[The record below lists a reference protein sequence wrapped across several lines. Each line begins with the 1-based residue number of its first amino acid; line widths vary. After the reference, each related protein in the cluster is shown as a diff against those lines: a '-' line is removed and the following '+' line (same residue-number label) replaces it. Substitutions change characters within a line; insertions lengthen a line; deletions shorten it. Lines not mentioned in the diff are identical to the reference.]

1 MVLLVAPTQRFQC
14 NANRSFPDISAKSRT
29 TFVNSTMRFSRN
41 KNFVCIT
48 ISHVIS
54 LVMEAAVALLF
65 LVFFKQFGG
74 CGKSPYVIT
83 KLKLRQRFQ

>member
-1 MVLLVAPTQRFQC
+1 MA
-14 NANRSFPDISAKSRT
+14 
-29 TFVNSTMRFSRN
+29 
-41 KNFVCIT
+41 
-48 ISHVIS
+48 